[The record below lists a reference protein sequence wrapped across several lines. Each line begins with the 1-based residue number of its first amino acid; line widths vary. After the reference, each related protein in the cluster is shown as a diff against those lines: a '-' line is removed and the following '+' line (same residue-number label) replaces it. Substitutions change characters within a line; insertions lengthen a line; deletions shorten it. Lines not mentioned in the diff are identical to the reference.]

1 MTSAFWWVAYRELK
15 TSLQY
20 QPTKGVTIMV
30 MSIDQALITEFSD
43 MVHHEAQQ
51 MQSRLKPYLVVKQM
65 SGDLFAYDGLGRVDA
80 REVSGRNVPATFD
93 DITHNRRKISRRRFV
108 VNLPIDASD
117 VRGALLN
124 PESEYAKSVAAAMMR
139 QYDKVA
145 YDAAFADV
153 LTGRD
158 FETTVT
164 ATNDGVDTVDATAG
178 LTYEKL
184 LELRQNFY
192 DNDVG
197 LDENEQIF
205 LTITG
210 KEHTA
215 LMGEEELI
223 SGDFTRDFVVENG
236 RISRALGMHLIP
248 FAGGIANPILSV
260 ASGVR
265 SLLAASSRGLC
276 LGVSKE
282 MSIKIEDRP
291 DYIETKQVQVVME
304 IGAVRTE
311 GVLVQKV
318 TTTA

>member
-1 MTSAFWWVAYRELK
+1 
-15 TSLQY
+15 
-20 QPTKGVTIMV
+20 MV
-30 MSIDQALITEFSD
+30 QSIDKNLIIEFSD
-43 MVHHEAQQ
+43 MVHQEAQQ
-51 MQSRLKPYLVVKQM
+51 MQSRLKPYLNVKQM
-65 SGDLFAYDGLGRVDA
+65 SGDVFAYDGLGRVDA
-80 REVSGRNVPATFD
+80 REVSGRNVPASFD

-108 VNLPIDASD
+108 INLPIDGSD
-117 VRGALLN
+117 VRGLLLN
-124 PESEYAKSVAAAMMR
+124 PESEYARAVAAGMLR
-139 QYDKVA
+139 QYDRVA
-145 YDAAFADV
+145 YEAAFADV

-164 ATNDGVDTVDATAG
+164 AATDGVDTVNATAG

-197 LDENEQIF
+197 LDENEKIF

-236 RISRALGMHLIP
+236 RISRALGMDLVP
-248 FAGGIANPILSV
+248 FAGGVANPIIGV
-260 ASGVR
+260 SGGTR
-265 SLLAASSRGLC
+265 TLLAASSRGIC

-282 MSIKIEDRP
+282 MSIKIEERP

>member
-1 MTSAFWWVAYRELK
+1 ML
-15 TSLQY
+15 
-20 QPTKGVTIMV
+20 
-30 MSIDQALITEFSD
+30 
-43 MVHHEAQQ
+43 
-51 MQSRLKPYLVVKQM
+51 
-65 SGDLFAYDGLGRVDA
+65 
-80 REVSGRNVPATFD
+80 
-93 DITHNRRKISRRRFV
+93 
-108 VNLPIDASD
+108 
-117 VRGALLN
+117 
-124 PESEYAKSVAAAMMR
+124 R
-139 QYDKVA
+139 QYDRVA
-145 YDAAFADV
+145 YEAAFADV

-164 ATNDGVDTVDATAG
+164 AATDGVDTVNATAG

-197 LDENEQIF
+197 LDENEKIF

-236 RISRALGMHLIP
+236 RISRALGMDLVP
-248 FAGGIANPILSV
+248 FAGGVANPIIGV
-260 ASGVR
+260 SGGTR
-265 SLLAASSRGLC
+265 TLLAASSRGIC

-282 MSIKIEDRP
+282 MSIKIEERP

>member
-1 MTSAFWWVAYRELK
+1 
-15 TSLQY
+15 
-20 QPTKGVTIMV
+20 MV
-30 MSIDQALITEFSD
+30 QSIDKNLIIEFSD
-43 MVHHEAQQ
+43 MVHQEAQQ
-51 MQSRLKPYLVVKQM
+51 MQSRLKPYLQVKQM
-65 SGDLFAYDGLGRVDA
+65 SGDVFAYDGLGRVDA

-93 DITHNRRKISRRRFV
+93 DIAHNRRKISRRRFV
-108 VNLPIDASD
+108 INLPIDASD
-117 VRGALLN
+117 VRGLLLN
-124 PESEYAKSVAAAMMR
+124 PESEYAKAVASGMMR

-164 ATNDGVDTVDATAG
+164 AATDGVDTVNATAG

-197 LDENEQIF
+197 IDENEKIF
-205 LTITG
+205 LAITG

-223 SGDFTRDFVVENG
+223 SGDFSRDFVVENG
-236 RISRALGMHLIP
+236 RIAKAVGMDLVM
-248 FAGGIANPILSV
+248 FAGGIASPVLTVSG
-260 ASGVR
+260 GVR
-265 SLLAASSRGLC
+265 NCLAASSRGIC
-276 LGVSKE
+276 VGVSKE
-282 MSIKIEDRP
+282 MQIKIQERNDL
-291 DYIETKQVQVVME
+291 IETTQLQVIME

>member
-1 MTSAFWWVAYRELK
+1 
-15 TSLQY
+15 
-20 QPTKGVTIMV
+20 
-30 MSIDQALITEFSD
+30 
-43 MVHHEAQQ
+43 
-51 MQSRLKPYLVVKQM
+51 
-65 SGDLFAYDGLGRVDA
+65 
-80 REVSGRNVPATFD
+80 
-93 DITHNRRKISRRRFV
+93 
-108 VNLPIDASD
+108 
-117 VRGALLN
+117 
-124 PESEYAKSVAAAMMR
+124 MMR

-164 ATNDGVDTVDATAG
+164 ATNDGVDTVNATAG
-178 LTYEKL
+178 FTYEKL
-184 LELRQNFY
+184 LEIRQNFY

-197 LDENEQIF
+197 LDDNERIF

-215 LMGEEELI
+215 LMGEQELI
-223 SGDFTRDFVVENG
+223 SGDFTRDFVVEKG
-236 RISRALGMHLIP
+236 RITRAVGMELIP
-248 FAGGIANPILSV
+248 FAGGIASPILGVSG
-260 ASGVR
+260 GVR
-265 SLLAASSRGLC
+265 SLLAASSRGIC